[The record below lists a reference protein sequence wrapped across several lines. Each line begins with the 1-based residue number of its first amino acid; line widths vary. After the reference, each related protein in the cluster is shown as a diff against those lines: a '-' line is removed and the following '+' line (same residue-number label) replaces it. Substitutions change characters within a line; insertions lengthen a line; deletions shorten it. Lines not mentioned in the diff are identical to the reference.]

1 MKIFA
6 LILILFMTTLAFG
19 QENEKVGV
27 PMDTIY
33 YLDPFIIS
41 YFELES
47 CTASQDYNSIFTSTM
62 WDDINCRYLSLMSSS
77 GMHRPYHNW
86 QFRRNKIKVT
96 AGYIPYAAIKGKHT
110 KTTLT
115 YKFDKENKLIFINN
129 GKPGN
134 KKQDFV
140 LKPCLYTCEDY
151 EVLVLHIYPEAK
163 RKTPIETILKGET
176 VHYKTLFRYK
186 NKTNVEVQT
195 NRKCDMDTIKM
206 KLQDSWG
213 MGKSYQS
220 PATLE
225 EKQQLQ
231 NLFKVDA
238 ANIGSAF
245 VFESEKTRKEKIKK
259 NNEEFAKLKEDEI
272 ISFNYPPQY
281 SGNINIQLKED
292 DSFAITYTQERA
304 APHDGFYLATQIMKG
319 NWNIVEN
326 ILTLNITEQSFT
338 KDSESQLLPIV
349 FLNIPVSESLNKEI
363 TCNFSFHFEEE
374 NLILSPIDINTN
386 D

>member
-6 LILILFMTTLAFG
+6 LILILFMTTFAFG
-19 QENEKVGV
+19 QENKNILV
-27 PMDTIY
+27 PIDTKFIINPFNPEECEISYDYDSIFIASNWSSKESEYFHMRSSVAAYGYYRWQFYNSDTIKIIQGLHSNPFLGTN
-33 YLDPFIIS
+33 LDLNNTEI
-41 YFELES
+41 L
-47 CTASQDYNSIFTSTM
+47 
-62 WDDINCRYLSLMSSS
+62 
-77 GMHRPYHNW
+77 
-86 QFRRNKIKVT
+86 V
-96 AGYIPYAAIKGKHT
+96 
-110 KTTLT
+110 
-115 YKFDKENKLIFINN
+115 YKFDSENNL
-129 GKPGN
+129 
-134 KKQDFV
+134 
-140 LKPCLYTCEDY
+140 LYVKDNYKY
-151 EVLVLHIYPEAK
+151 ESVMKTYLYRYDDKDVLVLCTYYKAK
-163 RKTPIETILKGET
+163 WKTPVKKILKCKEL
-176 VHYKTLFRYK
+176 HYQTLFRYK
-186 NKTNVEVQT
+186 RNPNIEVQT
-195 NRKCDMDTIKM
+195 NRKCDMNTIKM

-231 NLFKVDA
+231 NLFNVDA

-292 DSFAITYTQERA
+292 DSFVITYTQERA